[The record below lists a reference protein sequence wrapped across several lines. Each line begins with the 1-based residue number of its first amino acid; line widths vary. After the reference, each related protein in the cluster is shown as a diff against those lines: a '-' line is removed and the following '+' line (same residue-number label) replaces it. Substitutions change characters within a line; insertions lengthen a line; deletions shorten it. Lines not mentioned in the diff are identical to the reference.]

1 MDATHTGTVKFY
13 NAEKRFGFI
22 KHDDSNT
29 ETFVHASG
37 LVDQIAQGDKVQFS
51 VQDGQKG
58 KTAVDVRRVS

>member
-22 KHDDSNT
+22 KHDDSSS

-37 LVDQIAQGDKVQFS
+37 LVDQVTQGDKVKFAI
-51 VQDGQKG
+51 QDGPKG
-58 KTAVDVRRVS
+58 KTAVNVRRAD

>member
-37 LVDQIAQGDKVQFS
+37 LVDQIAQGDKVEFA

-58 KTAVDVRRVS
+58 KTAVNVRRVS